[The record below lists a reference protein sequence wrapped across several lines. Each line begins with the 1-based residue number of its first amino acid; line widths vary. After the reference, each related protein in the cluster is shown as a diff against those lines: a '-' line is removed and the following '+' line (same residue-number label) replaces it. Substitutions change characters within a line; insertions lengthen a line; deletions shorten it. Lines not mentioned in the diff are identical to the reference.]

1 MLHDAAIIKEV
12 RKGNIDIDPF
22 DVSRVQPSSYDFTL
36 GDTFLFSN
44 KWFDSQIDVKKEQ
57 TEYINI
63 VVDDDKGLQI
73 NPHECCLAVTR
84 ESIRFGSTI
93 AGRLEG
99 KSSLGRLFLSIHITA
114 GFFDP
119 GFNGYPTLELVNHND
134 VPIIIYPGMPIA
146 QMSFFR
152 LEGRPTNLYGKR
164 SGAKYQDQPNV
175 PVPSKYHLNFEGGH
189 NAT

>member
-1 MLHDAAIIKEV
+1 MLHDSAIINEV

-22 DVSRVQPSSYDFTL
+22 DASRIQPSSYDFTL
-36 GDTFLFSN
+36 GDTFLFPKVSRVT
-44 KWFDSQIDVKKEQ
+44 IHVKEDQKDTFE
-57 TEYINI
+57 EI
-63 VVDDDKGLQI
+63 VTDEENGVVI
-73 NPHECCLAVTR
+73 YPHSCCLAVTR
-84 ESIRFGSTI
+84 ERVRFGSTI

-134 VPIIIYPGMPIA
+134 VPIVIYPGMPIA

-152 LEGRPTNLYGKR
+152 LEGRPFNLYGKS
-164 SGAKYQDQPNV
+164 SGSKYQDQPNV
-175 PVPSKYHLNFEGGH
+175 PVPSKYHLNFEERS
-189 NAT
+189 